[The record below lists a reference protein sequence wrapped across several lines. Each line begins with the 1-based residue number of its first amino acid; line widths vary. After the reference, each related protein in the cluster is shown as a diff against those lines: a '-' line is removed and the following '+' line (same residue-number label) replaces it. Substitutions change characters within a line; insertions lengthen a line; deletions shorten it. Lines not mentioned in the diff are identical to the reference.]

1 MDSDSQRA
9 LRDAETRRMTLSQL
23 ADYLQSQRVA
33 ITDQWLLAVRRD
45 PEIAAADRL
54 THQQLVDHLPEI
66 YEECCA
72 FLRTRDASVLVE
84 GAKSDAKLH
93 GGIRW
98 ADGYKIEELIRE
110 LEVFR
115 GILGLVVARFSDIEA
130 RFHGPI
136 VAAAASLVQKFF
148 GEVTVHSV
156 AQYAEEQQRV
166 VETYTRQIE
175 ESNLELSRANAAL
188 QQALSER
195 HRLTAIVAHEVRN
208 FLQGLK
214 YVTLAPGGE
223 RGERT
228 LAYADAQLR
237 DVEDLL
243 SQLLDHTAL
252 IANREP
258 LCPTSFDPAR
268 LHEELMQ
275 AYRPLAQQKHLSF
288 LGSCAEA
295 PKQITG
301 DRLKIKQIASNLLS
315 NALKYTL
322 EGHVALTFALQDA
335 GRWVVRVAD
344 TGPGLAPEA
353 AERLFGGFPGSSE
366 VVPRRGIGLA
376 ITKDL
381 VDLLGGSVQVVTKVG
396 AGTVIEVVLPIE
408 REDH

>member
-9 LRDAETRRMTLSQL
+9 LVDAEARRLTLAKL
-23 ADYLQSQRVA
+23 ADHLASQRVA
-33 ITDQWLLAVRRD
+33 LTDQWLLAVRRD

-66 YEECCA
+66 FEECCT

-84 GAKSDAKLH
+84 DAKSDAKLH

-98 ADGYKIEELIRE
+98 ADGYKIDELIRE

-115 GILGLVVARFSDIEA
+115 GILGAVVGRFGDIDP

-136 VAAAASLVQKFF
+136 VASATSLVQQFF

-156 AQYAEEQQRV
+156 AQYSDEQQRV
-166 VETYTRQIE
+166 VETYTRQLE
-175 ESNLELSRANAAL
+175 AANLELGRANTSL

-195 HRLTAIVAHEVRN
+195 QRLTAIVAHEVRN

-214 YVTLAPGGE
+214 YVTRSSERMGE
-223 RGERT
+223 RAR
-228 LAYADAQLR
+228 AHADAQLR
-237 DVEDLL
+237 DVEELL
-243 SQLLDHTAL
+243 GQLLDHTSL

-258 LCPTSFDPAR
+258 LAVAAFD
-268 LHEELMQ
+268 LVKLYEEL
-275 AYRPLAQQKHLSF
+275 AHTYRPIAQQKSLSF
-288 LGSCAEA
+288 LGGCADA
-295 PKQITG
+295 PPQVSG
-301 DRLKIKQIASNLLS
+301 DRLKIKQVAANLLS
-315 NALKYTL
+315 NALKYTP
-322 EGHVALTFALQDA
+322 EGHVSLTFATQDA
-335 GRWVVRVAD
+335 QRWVMRIAD

-353 AERLFGGFPGSSE
+353 AERLFGGFPHGGE

-396 AGTVIEVVLPIE
+396 AGTVIEVVLPIRAGE
-408 REDH
+408 GT